1 MALPTIHKLTLG
13 QSLPPG
19 AIALKLAHRGHC
31 DKYFHSL
38 PPPTIRPC
46 LSRRTN
52 FPTALNFPACHPS
65 RLVINT
71 FQFFITARSFFMY
84 TSSPSRSHTNTTFCV
99 HFLISTQS
107 ATVLKIPEN
116 AKTAT
121 CMRNFALFPSFF
133 FTPKTSTFGGTYAL
147 RFCAWLDTFDSVAL
161 CLMAIGAPARCR
173 FFWAASSRRRC
184 CCSLTAVM
192 LI

>member
-46 LSRRTN
+46 LSLRTN
-52 FPTALNFPACHPS
+52 FPTALSFPACQPS

-71 FQFFITARSFFMY
+71 FQFFITACFFFVY
-84 TSSPSRSHTNTTFCV
+84 FFVFKKSHEYYV
-99 HFLISTQS
+99 LRAFLISTQS

-121 CMRNFALFPSFF
+121 CMRNFALSRSRHHISEVL
-133 FTPKTSTFGGTYAL
+133 TLCGSARGWT
-147 RFCAWLDTFDSVAL
+147 RSVRWHSA
-161 CLMAIGAPARCR
+161 
-173 FFWAASSRRRC
+173 
-184 CCSLTAVM
+184 
-192 LI
+192 